1 MKEQGKNLGN
11 QPEKE
16 FRGMV
21 INMIQNLG
29 NRMEAWIKKIQEMF
43 NKDPKELKNT
53 QWWATQLKWK
63 IHWKESMQNNW
74 EEWIS
79 KLEEQMLE
87 IITEEQNKE
96 KKNEKKWGQSHRPLG
111 HYWTQQH
118 SNYRGLRR
126 RKEKGSEKIFEE
138 IGQKPPQH
146 EKGNSHPSPGSTETS
161 LFKETNPMRITL
173 RHILVKLTK
182 IEFKENIK
190 SSKGTAK
197 NNTQGNPQK
206 VVIRWFCSRNC
217 VGQKGVARYI

>member
-96 KKNEKKWGQSHRPLG
+96 KKMRRNEDSLTDLWDITEHNNIQIIEVSEEEKRK
-111 HYWTQQH
+111 
-118 SNYRGLRR
+118 GLRKYLKR
-126 RKEKGSEKIFEE
+126 LVKNLLNMRKEIATQVQEAQRLPYSRRQTQWE
-138 IGQKPPQH
+138 
-146 EKGNSHPSPGSTETS
+146 SHWDT
-161 LFKETNPMRITL
+161 
-173 RHILVKLTK
+173 
-182 IEFKENIK
+182 
-190 SSKGTAK
+190 
-197 NNTQGNPQK
+197 
-206 VVIRWFCSRNC
+206 
-217 VGQKGVARYI
+217 Y